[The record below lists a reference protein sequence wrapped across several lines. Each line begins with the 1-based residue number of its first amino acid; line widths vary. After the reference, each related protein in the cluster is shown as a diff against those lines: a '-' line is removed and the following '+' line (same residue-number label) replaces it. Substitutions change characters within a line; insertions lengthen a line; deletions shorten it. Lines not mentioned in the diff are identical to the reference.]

1 MNGEAKTLTVED
13 RKAAWL
19 ADRRAHLTATDMAGI
34 LGLSKWSS
42 RMGVWLD
49 KRGLSENAETERMA
63 WGNRLQAAI
72 LMGYSD
78 RVGHPVEMADPF
90 AFTEVPDFPIL
101 GASLDARW
109 ADEDLRPVDAKNV
122 GFKKP
127 SEWGDEETDQI
138 PEKYI
143 VQLTVQ
149 MMATRTDVADLAVL
163 FGGNRLATYRVHR
176 DAGMVEMITTAADEF
191 WRVHI
196 VGGLEPAV
204 DGSAA
209 WTDYLSKRAKQTS
222 EVILPASV
230 EAAEAMAMLRAA
242 RLDKE
247 DAAAREA
254 TASNVLKAII
264 GEHAG
269 IAGEGGRVMWKTAL
283 GPSKVDWEAVVKAIA
298 DAAEMSDDEV
308 REFVNAATT
317 RGAGSR
323 RFLPTFAKEE

>member
-1 MNGEAKTLTVED
+1 MNDESNTLTVEQ
-13 RKAAWL
+13 RKALWL
-19 ADRRAHLTATDMAGI
+19 GVRRRHLTATDMGGI
-34 LGLSKWSS
+34 LGLSKFTS

-49 KRGLSENAETERMA
+49 KMGLAEREDTERQD

-72 LMGYSD
+72 LMGYAD

-109 ADEDLRPVDAKNV
+109 ADDDLRPVDAKNV
-122 GFKKP
+122 AFRKP
-127 SEWGDEETDQI
+127 VDWGEDGSDQI
-138 PEKYI
+138 PQGYL

-163 FGGNRLATYRVHR
+163 FGGNKLATYRVYR
-176 DAGMVEMITTAADEF
+176 DAGLVEMIATAADEF

-196 VGGLEPAV
+196 IGGVEPAI
-204 DGSAA
+204 DGSDA

-222 EVILPASV
+222 EVILPASAEA
-230 EAAEAMAMLRAA
+230 EAAMIRLQVARTVMDEAKKA
-242 RLDKE
+242 
-247 DAAAREA
+247 EA
-254 TASNVLKAII
+254 EASNIIKALI

-269 IAGEGGRVMWKTAL
+269 IAGERGRVMWKQAL
-283 GPSKVDWEAVVKAIA
+283 GPSKVDWEATAKAIA
-298 DAAEMSDDEV
+298 GVAEMTDDEV
-308 REFVNAATT
+308 RGFMEANTT